1 MSKKPIRLEKTCLN
15 CDHLVPH
22 RYCENC
28 GQENIETRRSFHHLF
43 TRFFLD
49 LTHYDNAFW
58 KTIYNLMF
66 KPAALS
72 KAYLSGK
79 RLQYLN
85 PIQLYVFISFITFL
99 IVSVFSIET
108 NVVADIPKE
117 NGIEKEITKAKIT
130 PIDSIHFKEKSIDGL
145 TKIGLISQG
154 KNDTLKK
161 ILDGTNEINSKR
173 ILNLGLENIAEMDS
187 LRKKGSKNIT
197 ANSTKYQFIKKLL
210 KIEEEQTEEE
220 IFKDFSTAFNL
231 NLPKV
236 LFIYMPIFAFI
247 LWLFHNKKKWYYFD
261 HGIFTLHY
269 FSFLLLMILMLFFI
283 NKLEPLMK
291 VYSVL
296 GWFHFGLSTAGYFY
310 MFYYF
315 FPAHRRFY
323 GDRVLLSFFKSSLV
337 YIISILVFSVMVLL
351 FSLYMYL
358 HLN

>member
-1 MSKKPIRLEKTCLN
+1 MAKKTIRLEKTCLN
-15 CDHLVPH
+15 CNYEVAH
-22 RYCENC
+22 RFCPNC
-28 GQENIETRRSFHHLF
+28 GQENIETRRSFHHLLTHF
-43 TRFFLD
+43 IKD

-85 PIQLYVFISFITFL
+85 PIQLYIFISFITFL
-99 IVSVFSIET
+99 IVSVFSTETAKIE
-108 NVVADIPKE
+108 VVPKE
-117 NGIEKEITKAKIT
+117 EKIEQASII
-130 PIDSIHFKEKSIDGL
+130 PIDSIHIKEKSIDGL

-173 ILNLGLENIAEMDS
+173 ILNLGLENIAGMDS
-187 LRKKGSKNIT
+187 LRKKGSENIT
-197 ANSTKYQFIKKLL
+197 ANSTKYRFIKKLL
-210 KIEEEQTEEE
+210 KIEEEQTKEE

-236 LFIYMPIFAFI
+236 LFIYMPVFAFI

-269 FSFLLLMILMLFFI
+269 FSFLLLMILTLFFI
-283 NKLEPLMK
+283 NKLKPFISL
-291 VYSVL
+291 YPIL
-296 GWFHFGLSTAGYFY
+296 GWLHFGLLSAGYFY

-323 GDRVLLSFFKSSLV
+323 GDKVLLSFVKSSLV
-337 YIISILVFSVMVLL
+337 YIISILVFSIVVLL
-351 FSLYMYL
+351 FSLYTYL